1 MLLKIIAIRIAVL
14 GTILGAW
21 HFASAAGW
29 IDPRLLPAPMTV
41 FLTLVDLLGDQTF
54 LGHAL
59 ATFTRVAIVFAIGVP
74 LAVVTGFVIA
84 ERAAWRETLAP
95 IIYFL
100 MAVPKSI
107 FLPVFIQLLGV
118 GLLQKVVFGV
128 VYMYFALAAI
138 TLAGVRSISPQLVLA
153 ARSFGATRPVV
164 YRTIY
169 LRAMLPTLV
178 NGMRLALIFGIMG
191 VLAAEMFASR
201 SGLGQLIMVW
211 GEEYRSAQTMATV
224 LLISAVTITLNET
237 IALVQRAL
245 SPVSEASAIQGA
257 AA

>member
-1 MLLKIIAIRIAVL
+1 MLLKIIAIRVGVL
-14 GTILGAW
+14 GAILGAW
-21 HFASAAGW
+21 HFASVAGW
-29 IDPRLLPAPMTV
+29 IDPRLLPAPKTV
-41 FLTLVDLLGDQTF
+41 FLTLLDLLGDKTF
-54 LGHAL
+54 LSHAL

-74 LAVVTGFVIA
+74 LAIVTGFVIA

-100 MAVPKSI
+100 MAAPKSI

-118 GLLQKVVFGV
+118 GILQKVVFGI
-128 VYMYFALAAI
+128 VYLYFALTAI
-138 TLAGVRSISPQLVLA
+138 TMAGVRSISPQLVLA
-153 ARSFGATRPVV
+153 ARSFGATRSVV

-169 LRAMLPTLV
+169 LRAMLPTLI
-178 NGMRLALIFGIMG
+178 NGMRLALIFAVMG
-191 VLAAEMFASR
+191 VLAAEMFASH

-224 LLISAVTITLNET
+224 LMISAVTIALNET

-245 SPVSEASAIQGA
+245 SPANEASAVQGTTA
-257 AA
+257 